1 MSKKSLLGGF
11 LLKNGFLSSV
21 YIFRCDRCDGGK
33 MINDKKLKWIKVRDI
48 SVKETAISRPECFSG
63 RSGRRE
69 IPPLREGEF
78 SFSLRRPS
86 AEKREKGEVERKLWL
101 V

>member
-48 SVKETAISRPECFSG
+48 SIDRKDYFTGG
-63 RSGRRE
+63 RVFPRS
-69 IPPLREGEF
+69 
-78 SFSLRRPS
+78 SFVL
-86 AEKREKGEVERKLWL
+86 
-101 V
+101 